1 MALAYLLG
9 YTVVHEFSAQ
19 RCVCGGRGGGVA
31 AHRSE
36 NSPGIT
42 WYFPSGDDGS
52 QEPLS

>member
-1 MALAYLLG
+1 MALAYFLG
-9 YTVVHEFSAQ
+9 YTVVHEFSER
-19 RCVCGGRGGGVA
+19 RCVCGVEGVA

-42 WYFPSGDDGS
+42 RYFSSGDDGS